1 MQEKP
6 YADTFIEYDRFAD
19 DLVVLIDAHPRHEW
33 LMKEVKERLRGE
45 IAKLQVQINEEKN
58 RIVMQFPN
66 DESAGCAV
74 SPAAAP
80 ANVM

>member
-1 MQEKP
+1 MRAKL
-6 YADTFIEYDRFAD
+6 YADTFIEHERFAD

-33 LMKEVKERLRGE
+33 LMKEVKNRLRGE

-66 DESAGCAV
+66 EAGCTF

-80 ANVM
+80 ANVA